1 MNDHM
6 LEVMFEKF
14 GKVFQPNEILFCEY
28 EPGND
33 FYLIKEGK
41 VKITKTVGSSIKT
54 LDVLETGDILGEM
67 AILEEQPRS
76 ATAIA
81 VTEVKALNFNRANF
95 EMLMTKNPA
104 LAMKLLNIF
113 SIRIYDA
120 KRRMMILLMDDL
132 LGKVADVFLMLHEKN
147 NSAENFHEVILN
159 VTVEDVASWCA
170 QPVGEVQ
177 KILNQYVKNGKIDL
191 YSDKIIIH
199 NINDFQ
205 RIVNQK
211 RKPS

>member
-1 MNDHM
+1 MNDQM
-6 LEVMFEKF
+6 LEAMFEKF

-54 LDVLETGDILGEM
+54 LDVLEAGDILGEM

-81 VTEVKALNFNRANF
+81 VNEVKALNFNRANF

-113 SIRIYDA
+113 SVRIYDA
-120 KRRMMILLMDDL
+120 KRRLMILLMDDIV
-132 LGKVADVFLMLHEKN
+132 GRVADVFLMLHEKN
-147 NSAENFHEVILN
+147 NSNDSFHEVILN
-159 VTVEDVASWCA
+159 TSVEDIANWCA

-177 KILNQYVKNGKIDL
+177 KVLNQYVKNGKLDL
-191 YSDKIIIH
+191 YPDKIIIH

-211 RKPS
+211 RKPN

>member
-1 MNDHM
+1 MNEAM
-6 LEVMFEKF
+6 MEAMFEKF

-33 FYLIKEGK
+33 FYLIQEGK

-54 LDVLETGDILGEM
+54 LDILEPGDILGEM

-81 VTEVKALNFNRANF
+81 ITMVKALNFNRANF
-95 EMLMTKNPA
+95 EMLMTSNPA
-104 LAMKLLNIF
+104 LAMKLLHVF

-120 KRRMMILLMDDL
+120 KRRLAILLMDDIV
-132 LGKVADVFLMLHEKN
+132 GKVADVFIMLNEKN
-147 NSAENFHEVILN
+147 NHTEGIHEVILQT
-159 VTVEDVASWCA
+159 TVEDVANWCA

-177 KILNQYVKNGKIDL
+177 KVINQFVKTGKIDL
-191 YSDKIIIH
+191 YADKIVIH

-211 RKPS
+211 RK

>member
-1 MNDHM
+1 M
-6 LEVMFEKF
+6 LEAMFDKF

-54 LDVLETGDILGEM
+54 LDVLESGDILGEM

-120 KRRMMILLMDDL
+120 KRRLSILLMDDIV
-132 LGKVADVFLMLHEKN
+132 GKVADVFLMLHEKN
-147 NSAENFHEVILN
+147 NPNDNFHEIILN
-159 VTVEDVASWCA
+159 TTVEDVANWCA

-177 KILNQYVKNGKIDL
+177 KVLNQYVKNGKIDL
-191 YSDKIIIH
+191 YPEKIIIH

-211 RKPS
+211 KKPM

>member
-1 MNDHM
+1 MNEAM
-6 LEVMFEKF
+6 MEAMFEKF

-33 FYLIKEGK
+33 FYLIQEGR

-54 LDVLETGDILGEM
+54 LDILEAGDILGEM

-81 VTEVKALNFNRANF
+81 MTVVKALNFNRANF
-95 EMLMTKNPA
+95 EMLMTSNPA
-104 LAMKLLNIF
+104 LAMKLLHVF

-120 KRRMMILLMDDL
+120 KRRLSILLMDDIV
-132 LGKVADVFLMLHEKN
+132 GKVADVFVMLHEKN
-147 NSAENFHEVILN
+147 ANDNFHEVILQT
-159 VTVEDVASWCA
+159 TVEDVANWCA

-177 KILNQYVKNGKIDL
+177 KVINQFVKMGKIDL
-191 YSDKIIIH
+191 YPDKIVIH

-211 RKPS
+211 RK

>member
-1 MNDHM
+1 MNDQM
-6 LEVMFEKF
+6 LEAMFDKF

-54 LDVLETGDILGEM
+54 LDVLESGDILGEM

-120 KRRMMILLMDDL
+120 KRRLMILLMDEIG
-132 LGKVADVFLMLHEKN
+132 GKVADVFLMLHEKN
-147 NSAENFHEVILN
+147 SNSDNFHEVILN
-159 VTVEDVASWCA
+159 TSVEDVANWCA

-177 KILNQYVKNGKIDL
+177 KVLNQHVKSGKIDL
-191 YSDKIIIH
+191 YADKIIIH

-211 RKPS
+211 RKPN

>member
-120 KRRMMILLMDDL
+120 KRRLMILLMDDL

-147 NSAENFHEVILN
+147 NSSDNHHEVILN
-159 VTVEDVASWCA
+159 ISVEDVASWCA

>member
-1 MNDHM
+1 MNDAM
-6 LEVMFEKF
+6 LEAMFDKF
-14 GKVFQPNEILFCEY
+14 GKVFHPNQILFCEY

-54 LDVLETGDILGEM
+54 LDVLEAGDILGEM

-81 VTEVKALNFNRANF
+81 ITEVKALNFNRANF

-104 LAMKLLNIF
+104 LAMKLLHVF

-120 KRRMMILLMDDL
+120 KRRLSILLMEDIV
-132 LGKVADVFLMLHEKN
+132 GKVADVFVMLHEKSN
-147 NSAENFHEVILN
+147 LNDNFHEVILHT
-159 VTVEDVASWCA
+159 TVEDIANWCA

-177 KILNQYVKNGKIDL
+177 KVINQYAKTGKLDL
-191 YSDKIIIH
+191 YPDKIVIH

-211 RKPS
+211 RKSS

>member
-1 MNDHM
+1 MNDQM
-6 LEVMFEKF
+6 LEAMFDKF
-14 GKVFQPNEILFCEY
+14 GKVFQPNEILFCEF

-41 VKITKTVGSSIKT
+41 VKVTKTVGSSIKT
-54 LDVLETGDILGEM
+54 LDVLESGDILGEM

-120 KRRMMILLMDDL
+120 KRRLMILLMDDL
-132 LGKVADVFLMLHEKN
+132 VGKIADVFLMLHEKN
-147 NSAENFHEVILN
+147 HPSDSFHEIILQ
-159 VTVEDVASWCA
+159 TSVEDVANWCA

-177 KILNQYVKNGKIDL
+177 KVLNQYVKNGKIDL
-191 YSDKIIIH
+191 YPDKIIIH

-211 RKPS
+211 RKN

>member
-1 MNDHM
+1 MNDAM
-6 LEVMFEKF
+6 LEAMFDKF

-54 LDVLETGDILGEM
+54 LDVLESGDILGEM

-81 VTEVKALNFNRANF
+81 ITEVKALNFNRANF

-120 KRRMMILLMDDL
+120 KRRLMILLMDDI

-147 NSAENFHEVILN
+147 SNSDTFHEVILN
-159 VTVEDVASWCA
+159 TTVEDVANWCA

-177 KILNQYVKNGKIDL
+177 KVLNQYVKNGKIDL

-211 RKPS
+211 RKPN

>member
-1 MNDHM
+1 MNDAM
-6 LEVMFEKF
+6 LEAMFDKF

-33 FYLIKEGK
+33 FFLIKEGK
-41 VKITKTVGSSIKT
+41 VKITKTVGSSVKT
-54 LDVLETGDILGEM
+54 LDVLESGDILGEM

-120 KRRMMILLMDDL
+120 KRRLMILLMDDI

-147 NSAENFHEVILN
+147 SNSDNFHEVILN
-159 VTVEDVASWCA
+159 TTVEDVANWCA

-177 KILNQYVKNGKIDL
+177 KVLNQYVKNGKIDL

-211 RKPS
+211 RKPN